1 MGADAGASPQ
11 RFEEQAM
18 LSAQHLV
25 KSFAGRRVI
34 ENVTLKLNRGEVVGL
49 LGPNGAGKTT
59 TFQMLTG
66 MLVPDAGQITLDG
79 HDITTMPFYD
89 RARFGIAYLPQAP
102 FVPRGL
108 SVEQNIMLVLEARLA
123 HASLRK
129 ARMEELIEE
138 FRLGEVRKA
147 RVGNLS
153 GGQRRRCEIAITL
166 ACEPSFAMLDEP
178 FAGVDPHATDEI
190 GKMIDHLA
198 DRDIGVLI
206 TDHKARELLGIV
218 DRAYVIDSGRVL
230 AEGDVEEIVSHQDV
244 RRVYLGEEFRL

>member
-1 MGADAGASPQ
+1 
-11 RFEEQAM
+11 M

-25 KSFAGRRVI
+25 KAFAGRRVI
-34 ENVTLKLNRGEVVGL
+34 EEVTLQLQRGEVVGL

-66 MLVPDAGQITLDG
+66 MIRPDAGAIMLDG
-79 HDITTMPFYD
+79 HNVTAMPFYD

-108 SVEQNIMLVLEARLA
+108 TVEQNIRLVLEARMAASAARKGKMDDLLA
-123 HASLRK
+123 
-129 ARMEELIEE
+129 E
-138 FRLGEVRKA
+138 FRLGDLRDKK
-147 RVGNLS
+147 VGDLS

-178 FAGVDPHATDEI
+178 FAGVDPHATEEI
-190 GKMIDHLA
+190 GQMIHHLA
-198 DRDIGVLI
+198 ERDIGVLI

-218 DRAYVIDSGRVL
+218 NRAYVIESGRVL
-230 AEGDVEEIVSHQDV
+230 AEGDVAEIIADQDV

>member
-1 MGADAGASPQ
+1 
-11 RFEEQAM
+11 M

-34 ENVTLKLNRGEVVGL
+34 EDVTLSLERGEVVGL

-66 MLVPDAGQITLDG
+66 MLAPDAGSITLDG
-79 HDITTMPFYD
+79 HVITTMPFYD

-108 SVEQNIMLVLEARLA
+108 TVEENVMLVLEARMAGKAARKQRLA
-123 HASLRK
+123 
-129 ARMEELIEE
+129 ELIEE
-138 FRLGEVRKA
+138 FRLEDFRKS
-147 RVGNLS
+147 RVGQLS

-166 ACEPSFAMLDEP
+166 ACEPSFALMDEP

-190 GKMIDHLA
+190 TQMIRHMA
-198 DRDIGVLI
+198 ARDIGVLI

-218 DRAYVIDSGRVL
+218 DRAYVIESGRVL
-230 AEGDVEEIVSHQDV
+230 AEGETASIVSNEAV
-244 RRVYLGEEFRL
+244 RRVYLGEAFRL

>member
-1 MGADAGASPQ
+1 
-11 RFEEQAM
+11 M

-25 KSFAGRRVI
+25 KAFAGRRVI
-34 ENVTLKLNRGEVVGL
+34 EEVTLQLERGEVVGL

-66 MLVPDAGQITLDG
+66 MIRPDAEVIALDG
-79 HDITTMPFYD
+79 HNVTAMPFYD

-108 SVEQNIMLVLEARLA
+108 TVEQNIRLVLEARLA
-123 HASLRK
+123 DDAARK
-129 ARMEELIEE
+129 AKMDDLLAE
-138 FRLGEVRKA
+138 FRLGDLRRKK
-147 RVGNLS
+147 VGDLS

-178 FAGVDPHATDEI
+178 FAGVDPHATEEI
-190 GKMIDHLA
+190 GQMIHHLA
-198 DRDIGVLI
+198 ERDIGVLI

-218 DRAYVIDSGRVL
+218 QRAYVIESGRVL
-230 AEGDVEEIVSHQDV
+230 AEGDVAEIVADQDV

>member
-1 MGADAGASPQ
+1 
-11 RFEEQAM
+11 M

-34 ENVTLKLNRGEVVGL
+34 ENVTLKLERGEVVGL

-66 MLVPDAGQITLDG
+66 MVMPDAGVIVLDG
-79 HDITTMPFYD
+79 HNVTTMPFYD
-89 RARFGIAYLPQAP
+89 RSRFGIAYLPQAP

-108 SVEQNIMLVLEARLA
+108 TVEQNITLVLEARLPEKNA
-123 HASLRK
+123 RK
-129 ARMEELIEE
+129 NKVAELIEE
-138 FRLGEVRKA
+138 FRLGEVRNK
-147 RVGNLS
+147 RVGTLS

-166 ACEPSFAMLDEP
+166 ACEPCFAMLDEP

-190 GKMIDHLA
+190 GKMIHHLA

-218 DRAYVIDSGRVL
+218 DRAYVIESGRVL
-230 AEGDVEEIVSHQDV
+230 AEGEVSEIIADEDV

>member
-1 MGADAGASPQ
+1 
-11 RFEEQAM
+11 M

-34 ENVTLKLNRGEVVGL
+34 EDVTLKLERGEVVGL

-66 MLVPDAGQITLDG
+66 MIVPDAGAITLDG
-79 HDITTMPFYD
+79 HTVTAMPFYD

-108 SVEQNIMLVLEARLA
+108 TVEQNITLVLEARLA
-123 HASLRK
+123 ECRAAQGQDGRTDRGVSPGRSRAK
-129 ARMEELIEE
+129 
-138 FRLGEVRKA
+138 
-147 RVGNLS
+147 RVWANLS

-190 GKMIDHLA
+190 GQMIHHLA

-218 DRAYVIDSGRVL
+218 DRAYVIESGRVL
-230 AEGDVEEIVSHQDV
+230 AEGDVEEIVADQDV

>member
-1 MGADAGASPQ
+1 
-11 RFEEQAM
+11 M

-34 ENVTLKLNRGEVVGL
+34 ENVTLQLARGEVVGL

-66 MLVPDAGQITLDG
+66 MIVPDAGMITLDG
-79 HDITTMPFYD
+79 HDVTAMPFYD
-89 RARFGIAYLPQAP
+89 RARFGIAYLPQAS
-102 FVPRGL
+102 FVPRSL
-108 SVEQNIMLVLEARLA
+108 TVEQNITLVLEARLA
-123 HASLRK
+123 DAA
-129 ARMEELIEE
+129 ARRAKMAELIEE
-138 FRLGEVRKA
+138 FRLEEVCRT

-153 GGQRRRCEIAITL
+153 GGQRRRCEIAIAL

-190 GKMIDHLA
+190 GQIIHHLA

-218 DRAYVIDSGRVL
+218 HRAYVIENGRVL
-230 AEGDVEEIVSHQDV
+230 AEGDVDEIVADQDV

>member
-1 MGADAGASPQ
+1 
-11 RFEEQAM
+11 M
-18 LSAQHLV
+18 LSARHLV

-34 ENVTLKLNRGEVVGL
+34 EDVTLQLRRGEVVGL

-66 MLVPDAGQITLDG
+66 MITPNAGSITLDG
-79 HDITTMPFYD
+79 HNVTTMPFYD

-108 SVEQNIMLVLEARLA
+108 SVEDNICLVLEARLA
-123 HASLRK
+123 DGASRK
-129 ARMEELIEE
+129 VRMQELVEE
-138 FRLGEVRKA
+138 FRLEQVRKKK
-147 RVGNLS
+147 VGELS

-178 FAGVDPHATDEI
+178 FAGVDPNATDEI
-190 GKMIDHLA
+190 SQMIYHLA
-198 DRDIGVLI
+198 ERDIGVLI

-218 DRAYVIDSGRVL
+218 NRAYVIDSGRVL
-230 AEGDVEEIVSHQDV
+230 AEGDVEEIVADQQV
-244 RRVYLGEEFRL
+244 RRIYLGEEFRL

>member
-1 MGADAGASPQ
+1 
-11 RFEEQAM
+11 M

-34 ENVTLKLNRGEVVGL
+34 ENVTLQLKRGEVVGL

-66 MLVPDAGQITLDG
+66 MIVPDAGAILLDG
-79 HDITTMPFYD
+79 HNVTSMPFYD

-108 SVEQNIMLVLEARLA
+108 TVEQNLRLVLEARAADAAA
-123 HASLRK
+123 HKRK
-129 ARMEELIEE
+129 MAELIEE
-138 FRLGEVRKA
+138 FRLEDVRDK
-147 RVGNLS
+147 RVGQLS

-190 GKMIDHLA
+190 GQLIDHLA

-218 DRAYVIDSGRVL
+218 DRAYVIESGQVL
-230 AEGDVEEIVSHQDV
+230 AEGGVAEIVADQEV

>member
-1 MGADAGASPQ
+1 
-11 RFEEQAM
+11 M

-25 KSFAGRRVI
+25 KAFAGRRVI
-34 ENVTLKLNRGEVVGL
+34 EEVTLRLERGEVVGL

-66 MLVPDAGQITLDG
+66 MIRPDAGAIVLDG
-79 HDITTMPFYD
+79 HNVTAMPFYD

-102 FVPRGL
+102 FVPRSL
-108 SVEQNIMLVLEARLA
+108 SVEQNIQLVLEARLA
-123 HASLRK
+123 EQP
-129 ARMEELIEE
+129 ARRQKMDELLGE
-138 FRLGEVRKA
+138 FRLGDLRRKK
-147 RVGNLS
+147 VGELS

-178 FAGVDPHATDEI
+178 FAGVDPHATEEI
-190 GKMIDHLA
+190 GQMIDHLA

-218 DRAYVIDSGRVL
+218 DRAYVIESGRVL
-230 AEGDVEEIVSHQDV
+230 AEGDVAEIVADQDV

>member
-1 MGADAGASPQ
+1 
-11 RFEEQAM
+11 M

-25 KSFAGRRVI
+25 KAFAGRRVI
-34 ENVTLKLNRGEVVGL
+34 EEVTLRLERGEVVGL

-66 MLVPDAGQITLDG
+66 MIRPDAGVIILDG
-79 HDITTMPFYD
+79 HNVTAMPFYD

-108 SVEQNIMLVLEARLA
+108 TVEQNIRLVLEARMA
-123 HASLRK
+123 GEA
-129 ARMEELIEE
+129 ARRQKMDGLLEE
-138 FRLGEVRKA
+138 FRLGDLRRKK
-147 RVGNLS
+147 VGELS

-178 FAGVDPHATDEI
+178 FAGVDPHATEEI
-190 GKMIDHLA
+190 GQMIDHLA

-218 DRAYVIDSGRVL
+218 DRAYVIESGRVL
-230 AEGDVEEIVSHQDV
+230 AEGDVAEIIADEEV

>member
-1 MGADAGASPQ
+1 
-11 RFEEQAM
+11 M

-34 ENVTLKLNRGEVVGL
+34 ENVTLRLERGEVVGL

-66 MLVPDAGQITLDG
+66 MLTPDAGQITMDG
-79 HDITTMPFYD
+79 HNVTTMPFYD

-108 SVEQNIMLVLEARLA
+108 SVEQNITLVLEARLE
-123 HASLRK
+123 ASARK
-129 ARMEELIEE
+129 AKMEELVEE
-138 FRLGEVRKA
+138 FRLGEVRKS

-190 GKMIDHLA
+190 GKMIHYLA

-218 DRAYVIDSGRVL
+218 DRAYVIESGRVL
-230 AEGDVEEIVSHQDV
+230 AEGGVEEIVSHQDV
-244 RRVYLGEEFRL
+244 RRVYLGQEFRL

>member
-1 MGADAGASPQ
+1 
-11 RFEEQAM
+11 M

-34 ENVTLKLNRGEVVGL
+34 EDVTLSLARGEVVGL

-66 MLVPDAGQITLDG
+66 MLTPDAGQITLDG
-79 HDITTMPFYD
+79 HTVTTMPFYD

-108 SVEQNIMLVLEARLA
+108 TVEQNIRLVLEARLA
-123 HASLRK
+123 QDS
-129 ARMEELIEE
+129 ARRTKMEELIAE
-138 FRLGEVRKA
+138 FRLGEIRKLK
-147 RVGNLS
+147 VGNLS

-178 FAGVDPHATDEI
+178 FAGVDPNATEEI
-190 GKMIDHLA
+190 GQMIDHLA

-218 DRAYVIDSGRVL
+218 DRAYVIESGRVL
-230 AEGDVEEIVSHQDV
+230 AEGDVEEIVTDQDV

>member
-1 MGADAGASPQ
+1 
-11 RFEEQAM
+11 M

-25 KSFAGRRVI
+25 KAFAGRRVI
-34 ENVTLKLNRGEVVGL
+34 EDVTLRLERGEVVGL

-66 MLVPDAGQITLDG
+66 MIRPDAGAIRLDG
-79 HDITTMPFYD
+79 HNVTPMPFYD

-108 SVEQNIMLVLEARLA
+108 TVEQNIRLVLEARLA
-123 HASLRK
+123 DAA
-129 ARMEELIEE
+129 ARQAAMTALLEE
-138 FRLGEVRKA
+138 FRLGDLRRKK
-147 RVGNLS
+147 VGDLS

-166 ACEPSFAMLDEP
+166 ACAPSFAMLDEP
-178 FAGVDPHATDEI
+178 FAGVDPHATEEI
-190 GKMIDHLA
+190 GQMIHHLA
-198 DRDIGVLI
+198 EPDIGVLI

-218 DRAYVIDSGRVL
+218 DRAYVIESGRVL
-230 AEGDVEEIVSHQDV
+230 AEGDVSEIIADQEV

>member
-1 MGADAGASPQ
+1 
-11 RFEEQAM
+11 M

-25 KSFAGRRVI
+25 KAFAGRRVI
-34 ENVTLKLNRGEVVGL
+34 EEVTLALERGEVVGL

-66 MLVPDAGQITLDG
+66 MIRPDAGAIVLDG
-79 HDITTMPFYD
+79 HNVTAMPFYD

-108 SVEQNIMLVLEARLA
+108 TVEQNIRLVLEARLA
-123 HASLRK
+123 DEAIRK
-129 ARMEELIEE
+129 QKMDDLLAE
-138 FRLGEVRKA
+138 FRLGDLRRKK
-147 RVGNLS
+147 VGDLS

-178 FAGVDPHATDEI
+178 FAGVDPHATEEI
-190 GKMIDHLA
+190 GRMIHHLA
-198 DRDIGVLI
+198 ERDIGVLI

-218 DRAYVIDSGRVL
+218 HRAYVIESGRVL
-230 AEGDVEEIVSHQDV
+230 AEGDVAEIVADQDV

>member
-1 MGADAGASPQ
+1 
-11 RFEEQAM
+11 M

-34 ENVTLKLNRGEVVGL
+34 ENVTLSLQRGEVVGL

-59 TFQMLTG
+59 TLQMLTG
-66 MLVPDAGQITLDG
+66 MIRPDAGVIVLDG
-79 HDITTMPFYD
+79 HNVTAMPFYD

-108 SVEQNIMLVLEARLA
+108 TVEQNIRLVLEARLA
-123 HASLRK
+123 DDAARK
-129 ARMEELIEE
+129 QKMDDLLAE
-138 FRLGEVRKA
+138 FRLGELKA
-147 RVGNLS
+147 KKVGDLS

-178 FAGVDPHATDEI
+178 FAGVDPHATEEI
-190 GKMIDHLA
+190 GQMIHHLA
-198 DRDIGVLI
+198 ERDIGVLI

-218 DRAYVIDSGRVL
+218 DRAYVIESGRVL
-230 AEGDVEEIVSHQDV
+230 AEGDVAEIVADQDV

>member
-1 MGADAGASPQ
+1 
-11 RFEEQAM
+11 M

-25 KSFAGRRVI
+25 KAFAGRRVI
-34 ENVTLKLNRGEVVGL
+34 EEVTLQLERGEVVGL

-66 MLVPDAGQITLDG
+66 MIRPDAGVIVLDG
-79 HDITTMPFYD
+79 HNVTAMPFYD

-108 SVEQNIMLVLEARLA
+108 TVEQNIRLVLEARLA
-123 HASLRK
+123 DDAAQK
-129 ARMEELIEE
+129 AKMDDLLGE
-138 FRLGEVRKA
+138 FRLGELRHKK
-147 RVGNLS
+147 VGDLS

-190 GKMIDHLA
+190 GRMIHHLA
-198 DRDIGVLI
+198 ERDIGVLI

-218 DRAYVIDSGRVL
+218 DRAYVIESGRVL
-230 AEGDVEEIVSHQDV
+230 AEGDVAEIVADQDV

>member
-1 MGADAGASPQ
+1 
-11 RFEEQAM
+11 
-18 LSAQHLV
+18 
-25 KSFAGRRVI
+25 VI
-34 ENVTLKLNRGEVVGL
+34 EEVTLKLERGEVVGL

-66 MLVPDAGQITLDG
+66 MIRPDAGAIVLDG
-79 HDITTMPFYD
+79 HNVTAMPFYD

-108 SVEQNIMLVLEARLA
+108 TVEQNIQLVLEARLA
-123 HASLRK
+123 DAAARK
-129 ARMEELIEE
+129 RKMDDLLAE
-138 FRLGEVRKA
+138 FRLGDLRRKK
-147 RVGNLS
+147 VGDLS

-190 GKMIDHLA
+190 GQMIHHLA
-198 DRDIGVLI
+198 ERDIGVLI

-218 DRAYVIDSGRVL
+218 HRAYVIESGRVL
-230 AEGDVEEIVSHQDV
+230 AEGDVAEIVADQDV

>member
-1 MGADAGASPQ
+1 
-11 RFEEQAM
+11 M
-18 LSAQHLV
+18 LSAQHLA
-25 KSFAGRRVI
+25 KAFAGRRVI
-34 ENVTLKLNRGEVVGL
+34 EEVTLQLERGEVVGL

-66 MLVPDAGQITLDG
+66 MIRPDAGAIILDG
-79 HDITTMPFYD
+79 HDVTAMPFYD

-108 SVEQNIMLVLEARLA
+108 TVEQNIRLVLEARLA
-123 HASLRK
+123 DQAAQKTKMDDLL
-129 ARMEELIEE
+129 AE
-138 FRLGEVRKA
+138 FRLGDLRTKK
-147 RVGNLS
+147 VGDLS

-178 FAGVDPHATDEI
+178 FAGVDPHATEEI
-190 GKMIDHLA
+190 GRMIHHLA
-198 DRDIGVLI
+198 ERDIGVLI

-218 DRAYVIDSGRVL
+218 HRAYVIESGRVL
-230 AEGDVEEIVSHQDV
+230 AEGDVAEIIADQDV

>member
-1 MGADAGASPQ
+1 
-11 RFEEQAM
+11 M

-34 ENVTLKLNRGEVVGL
+34 EDVTLSLERGEVVGL

-66 MLVPDAGQITLDG
+66 MLTPDAGAILLDD
-79 HDITTMPFYD
+79 HNITTMPFYD

-108 SVEQNIMLVLEARLA
+108 TVEQNILLVLEARLPDT
-123 HASLRK
+123 ASRK
-129 ARMEELIEE
+129 ARLGELVEE
-138 FRLGEVRKA
+138 FRLEEVRKK
-147 RVGNLS
+147 RVGELS

-190 GKMIDHLA
+190 TGIIRHLA
-198 DRDIGVLI
+198 DRDIGILI
-206 TDHKARELLGIV
+206 TDHKARELLSIV
-218 DRAYVIDSGRVL
+218 GRAYVIESGCVL
-230 AEGDVEEIVSHQDV
+230 AEGETASIVANEAV
-244 RRVYLGEEFRL
+244 RRVYLGESFRL

>member
-1 MGADAGASPQ
+1 
-11 RFEEQAM
+11 M

-25 KSFAGRRVI
+25 KAFAGRRVI
-34 ENVTLKLNRGEVVGL
+34 EEVTLQLERGEVVGL

-66 MLVPDAGQITLDG
+66 MIRPDAGAIILDG
-79 HDITTMPFYD
+79 HDVTAMPFYD

-108 SVEQNIMLVLEARLA
+108 TVEQNIRLVLEARLA
-123 HASLRK
+123 DQAAQKIKMDDLL
-129 ARMEELIEE
+129 AE
-138 FRLGEVRKA
+138 FRLGDLRAKK
-147 RVGNLS
+147 VGDLS

-178 FAGVDPHATDEI
+178 FAGVDPHATEEI
-190 GKMIDHLA
+190 GRMIHHLA
-198 DRDIGVLI
+198 ERDIGVLI

-218 DRAYVIDSGRVL
+218 HRAYVIESGRVL
-230 AEGDVEEIVSHQDV
+230 AEGDVAEIIADQDV

>member
-1 MGADAGASPQ
+1 
-11 RFEEQAM
+11 M
-18 LSAQHLV
+18 LCAQHLV

-34 ENVTLKLNRGEVVGL
+34 EDVTLSLKRGEVVGL

-66 MLVPDAGQITLDG
+66 MVTPDAGAITLDD

-108 SVEQNIMLVLEARLA
+108 TVEQNIQLVLEARMGDA
-123 HASLRK
+123 AARK
-129 ARMEELIEE
+129 AKLAELVEE
-138 FRLGEVRKA
+138 FRLQDVRKKP
-147 RVGNLS
+147 VGTLS

-166 ACEPSFAMLDEP
+166 ACEPAFAMLDEP

-190 GKMIDHLA
+190 GAMIEHLSG
-198 DRDIGVLI
+198 RGIGVLI
-206 TDHKARELLGIV
+206 TDHKARELLAIV
-218 DRAYVIDSGRVL
+218 DRAYVIKSGRVL
-230 AEGDVEEIVSHQDV
+230 AEGDVADIVADSEV

>member
-1 MGADAGASPQ
+1 MVIQGATFH
-11 RFEEQAM
+11 RFEEQNM

-34 ENVTLKLNRGEVVGL
+34 EDVTLKLERGEVVGL

-66 MLVPDAGQITLDG
+66 MITPDAGAISLDG
-79 HDITTMPFYD
+79 HTVTTMPFYD

-102 FVPRGL
+102 FVPRSL
-108 SVEQNIMLVLEARLA
+108 TVEQNLQLVLEARLPNA
-123 HASLRK
+123 PSRK
-129 ARMEELIEE
+129 IEMTKLVEE
-138 FRLGEVRKA
+138 FRLEELRKK
-147 RVGNLS
+147 RVGELS

-178 FAGVDPHATDEI
+178 FAGVDPHATEEI
-190 GKMIDHLA
+190 GQMIHHLA

-218 DRAYVIDSGRVL
+218 DRAYVIESGRVL
-230 AEGDVEEIVSHQDV
+230 AEGDVAQIVADQDV

>member
-1 MGADAGASPQ
+1 
-11 RFEEQAM
+11 M

-34 ENVTLKLNRGEVVGL
+34 EDVTLQLERGEVVGL

-66 MLVPDAGQITLDG
+66 MIRPDAGAIILDG
-79 HDITTMPFYD
+79 HNVTAMPFYD

-108 SVEQNIMLVLEARLA
+108 TVEDNIRLVLEARLRDGA
-123 HASLRK
+123 
-129 ARMEELIEE
+129 ARRHKMTNLLEE
-138 FRLGEVRKA
+138 FRLGELRRKK
-147 RVGNLS
+147 VGDLS

-190 GKMIDHLA
+190 GQMIHHLA
-198 DRDIGVLI
+198 ERDIGVLI

-218 DRAYVIDSGRVL
+218 QRAYVIESGRVL
-230 AEGDVEEIVSHQDV
+230 AEGEVAEIIADQDV

>member
-1 MGADAGASPQ
+1 
-11 RFEEQAM
+11 
-18 LSAQHLV
+18 
-25 KSFAGRRVI
+25 
-34 ENVTLKLNRGEVVGL
+34 VTLKLARGEVVGL

-66 MLVPDAGQITLDG
+66 MITPDAGAIALDG
-79 HDITTMPFYD
+79 HTVTTMPFYD

-108 SVEQNIMLVLEARLA
+108 TVEQNLTLVLEARLA
-123 HASLRK
+123 DAPARK
-129 ARMEELIEE
+129 IKMTELIEE
-138 FRLGEVRKA
+138 FRLEDLRKK
-147 RVGNLS
+147 RVGALS

-190 GKMIDHLA
+190 GQMIHHMA
-198 DRDIGVLI
+198 DRGIGVLI

-218 DRAYVIDSGRVL
+218 HRAYVIESGRVL
-230 AEGDVEEIVSHQDV
+230 AQGDVAEIVAHQDV
-244 RRVYLGEEFRL
+244 RRVYLGEGFRL

>member
-1 MGADAGASPQ
+1 
-11 RFEEQAM
+11 M

-34 ENVTLKLNRGEVVGL
+34 EDVTLNLARGEVVGL

-66 MLVPDAGQITLDG
+66 MITPDAGAIALDG
-79 HDITTMPFYD
+79 HTVTTMPFYD

-108 SVEQNIMLVLEARLA
+108 TVEQNLTLVLEARLA
-123 HASLRK
+123 DAPARK
-129 ARMEELIEE
+129 IKMTELIEE
-138 FRLGEVRKA
+138 FRLEDLRKK
-147 RVGNLS
+147 RVGALS

-166 ACEPSFAMLDEP
+166 ACEPNFAMLDEP

-190 GKMIDHLA
+190 GQMIHHMA
-198 DRDIGVLI
+198 DRGIGVLI

-218 DRAYVIDSGRVL
+218 HRAYVIESGRVL
-230 AEGDVEEIVSHQDV
+230 AEGDVAEIVAHQDV
-244 RRVYLGEEFRL
+244 RRVYLGEGFRL